1 MRRRLC
7 AQAGQT
13 AAEYM
18 GLLLVISV
26 IIAAVATTT
35 VGTQIR
41 EEMSRIVCEIFGGD
55 CGEPKKPPKFSA
67 CVTAQA
73 TEKITIDGDFNV
85 RLVNVKLEGGV
96 EYTRQ
101 KRADGKVAM
110 TFKLATSG
118 GVGEKIREYLDVA
131 VKGGPASSVTFV
143 LPNDEAANTFAKQI
157 KDSAKAIALS
167 PLNRFGIG
175 GEPHIDFPPIE
186 SVSYEQTGGVS
197 VGADLESSGG
207 YGNGSLEFG
216 GALGIKRNLINGETT
231 AYYKISG
238 KGQGAAG
245 MPLVGPGFTGA
256 LNGELTLSV
265 TWDKD
270 LNATKLSLL
279 GVGGYEGGVEGRANA
294 KDLQAALKYIDQ
306 IDLKA
311 NSRSGKKLEFQVD
324 LLLTDANERA
334 LAMAFL
340 RGANPA
346 GGVVDKAA
354 AGRQL
359 WNLFESK
366 GDVQM
371 RHYDTDSDHQSVGLD
386 VVVAGGGIAH
396 DTTSAELTSAV
407 DYKPGQGFVPSVV
420 CRR

>member
-55 CGEPKKPPKFSA
+55 CGEPDEPPKLSA
-67 CVTAQA
+67 CVTAEA

-118 GVGEKIREYLDVA
+118 GVGEKIKKYLDVA

-143 LPNDEAANTFAKQI
+143 LPNDEAANRFGQQI

-216 GALGIKRNLINGETT
+216 GALGVKRNLINGETT
-231 AYYKISG
+231 AYYKING

-245 MPLVGPGFTGA
+245 MPLIGPGLHRRAERRTDA
-256 LNGELTLSV
+256 LG
-265 TWDKD
+265 D
-270 LNATKLSLL
+270 LGQGSQRDEAESP
-279 GVGGYEGGVEGRANA
+279 GRGRVRGRCGRPSQRQGPAGRAEVHRRNSTSRPTR
-294 KDLQAALKYIDQ
+294 AA
-306 IDLKA
+306 A
-311 NSRSGKKLEFQVD
+311 RSWSSRS
-324 LLLTDANERA
+324 
-334 LAMAFL
+334 
-340 RGANPA
+340 
-346 GGVVDKAA
+346 
-354 AGRQL
+354 
-359 WNLFESK
+359 
-366 GDVQM
+366 
-371 RHYDTDSDHQSVGLD
+371 
-386 VVVAGGGIAH
+386 
-396 DTTSAELTSAV
+396 TS
-407 DYKPGQGFVPSVV
+407 
-420 CRR
+420 R